1 MAKYKHLTL
10 DDRIQIQSYLDRG
23 FTFKEIS
30 IQLHKSPSTIAKE
43 VHAHLT
49 KKPGSYGIQRFNP
62 CVNRI
67 HCVKVYICGKDKC
80 SEKRRSCSSCG
91 KCNDICKDFDLGYC
105 KKLEHPPYCCNACI
119 ETKGCCLTRKYYYA
133 QNAHEEYRKT
143 LIENRQ
149 GVCISRKEAERISS
163 LIQPLIAKGH
173 SVHHACTVYKE
184 EIMLS
189 EKTVYTYIDSGV
201 FNIKNIDLP
210 RKVRY
215 KQRKKKSEA
224 KVDPQC
230 REGRTY
236 EDFLAF
242 MQEHDSPPV
251 VQMDSVKGTVSG
263 KVLLTLHF
271 VESGFMVAY
280 LRNTNTAKS
289 VRKIF
294 EDLYETLGQ
303 DDFIRLF
310 PVILTDNG
318 SEFSDP
324 TRIEFD
330 KYGERRTYIFYCDR
344 NRSDQKGS
352 IEVNHEFIRRISP
365 KGVSFDNRT
374 QEDIF
379 LMMSHINSYRRK
391 RLNNLSPYTVF
402 SMLYGSD
409 IAAKLGITEIP
420 AEEVILT
427 PKLFKK

>member
-10 DDRIQIQSYLDRG
+10 HDRIQIQSYLDRG
-23 FTFKEIS
+23 FSFKEIGL
-30 IQLHKSPSTIAKE
+30 QLEKSPSTIAKE
-43 VHAHLT
+43 VRSHLT
-49 KKPGSYGIQRFNP
+49 KKLGHYGVQRYNP
-62 CVNRI
+62 CVNRLQ
-67 HCVKVYICGKDKC
+67 CVKVYVCGKGNC
-80 SEKRRSCSSCG
+80 NVKRRSCASCG
-91 KCNDICKDFDLGYC
+91 KCIDFCKDFDLGLC

-119 ETKGCCLTRKYYYA
+119 ETRSCCLARKYYDA
-133 QNAHEEYRKT
+133 IDAHETYRKT
-143 LIENRQ
+143 LIESRQ
-149 GVCISRKEAERISS
+149 GVCIPKKEAERINA

-173 SVHHACTVYKE
+173 SVHHACTIYKD

-215 KQRKKKSEA
+215 KQRKKKPEI

-236 EDFLAF
+236 EDFLTF
-242 MQEHDSPPV
+242 MEAHDSPSV

-271 VESGFMVAY
+271 VESGFMLAY
-280 LRNTNTAKS
+280 LRNANTAKS

-294 EDLYETLGQ
+294 EGLYETLGQ
-303 DDFIRLF
+303 DDFMRLF

-324 TRIEFD
+324 MRIEFD

-365 KGVSFDNRT
+365 KGVPFDNRT
-374 QEDIF
+374 QKDIS
-379 LMMSHINSYRRK
+379 LMMSHINSYKRK

-402 SMLYGSD
+402 SMLYGND

-420 AEEVILT
+420 AEEIILT

>member
-1 MAKYKHLTL
+1 
-10 DDRIQIQSYLDRG
+10 
-23 FTFKEIS
+23 
-30 IQLHKSPSTIAKE
+30 
-43 VHAHLT
+43 
-49 KKPGSYGIQRFNP
+49 
-62 CVNRI
+62 
-67 HCVKVYICGKDKC
+67 
-80 SEKRRSCSSCG
+80 
-91 KCNDICKDFDLGYC
+91 
-105 KKLEHPPYCCNACI
+105 
-119 ETKGCCLTRKYYYA
+119 
-133 QNAHEEYRKT
+133 
-143 LIENRQ
+143 
-149 GVCISRKEAERISS
+149 
-163 LIQPLIAKGH
+163 
-173 SVHHACTVYKE
+173 
-184 EIMLS
+184 
-189 EKTVYTYIDSGV
+189 
-201 FNIKNIDLP
+201 
-210 RKVRY
+210 
-215 KQRKKKSEA
+215 
-224 KVDPQC
+224 
-230 REGRTY
+230 
-236 EDFLAF
+236 

-303 DDFIRLF
+303 DDFISLF

-365 KGVSFDNRT
+365 KGVPFDNRT